1 MSTIELYINAMT
13 SIQKE
18 LKQNK
23 PFTSKTTEAAVA
35 LLRTADL
42 VRRNLAAVIEPHDIT
57 VQQYNVLR
65 ILRGAGEKGL
75 PTLDIAERMIEST
88 PGITRLIDRLES
100 KHLVSRQRCKTDR
113 RQVFCL
119 IAPQGLDLLG
129 AIDEPLGAAGEMALS
144 ALRKR
149 DVDDLLALLDR
160 ARDGLHASIVSQ
172 RALNDASTSRRA
184 SAGVQHRSRSQEN
197 S

>member
-1 MSTIELYINAMT
+1 MT
-13 SIQKE
+13 SIQRE

-23 PFTSKTTEAAVA
+23 PFALKTTEAAVA

-42 VRRNLAAVIEPHDIT
+42 VRRNLAAVIEPHGIT

-75 PTLDIAERMIEST
+75 PTLDIAERMIEAA
-88 PGITRLIDRLES
+88 PGITRLIDRLEA

-119 IAPQGLDLLG
+119 ITSEGLSLLG
-129 AIDEPLGAAGEMALS
+129 VIDEPLGVAGERALS

-160 ARDGLHASIVSQ
+160 ARDGLHASVASQ
-172 RALNDASTSRRA
+172 RALNDASNSRRP
-184 SAGVQHRSRSQEN
+184 SAGVLHRSK
-197 S
+197 